1 MSAAAP
7 SLLDSLHQFMQSGVA
22 AGWLPAMLQYGFV
35 INALVAGLLLG
46 PLLGGLGTL
55 VVVKRFAFFS
65 EAVGHAALTGT
76 AIGILMG
83 EPMTSPYGSLFGFC
97 ILFGLLLNYLR
108 GRTGLSPD
116 TLIGVFLAVS
126 LALGSS
132 LLMVLAARINIHILE
147 NVLFG
152 SVLTVNGRDLA
163 VLAIVT
169 AFTLAALHRT
179 YNRAMLASF
188 HAPLAQARKLPVQ
201 WLDYVSVIFAT
212 VCTLTGI
219 AVPVALDIPVPSGA
233 AIILCAGAL
242 FLVAVAISARRSQAV
257 H

>member
-1 MSAAAP
+1 MSAAAAP
-7 SLLDSLHQFMQSGVA
+7 SLLDSLHQLMQSGVA

-65 EAVGHAALTGT
+65 EAVGHAALTG
-76 AIGILMG
+76 
-83 EPMTSPYGSLFGFC
+83 
-97 ILFGLLLNYLR
+97 
-108 GRTGLSPD
+108 
-116 TLIGVFLAVS
+116 
-126 LALGSS
+126 
-132 LLMVLAARINIHILE
+132 
-147 NVLFG
+147 
-152 SVLTVNGRDLA
+152 
-163 VLAIVT
+163 
-169 AFTLAALHRT
+169 
-179 YNRAMLASF
+179 
-188 HAPLAQARKLPVQ
+188 
-201 WLDYVSVIFAT
+201 
-212 VCTLTGI
+212 I